1 MNRIEGTINGVE
13 IRAAWPSEADEFGD
27 WIAEIEYEIDLISG
41 EPFPSVSIVSVSAE
55 ILDEEECAS
64 VPEYLI
70 RMIAETT
77 AEIAAHREAGQ

>member
-27 WIAEIEYEIDLISG
+27 WIAEIEYDIEPA
-41 EPFPSVSIVSVSAE
+41 EPFVSGSIVSVSAE
-55 ILDEEECAS
+55 ILDEDECGS

-70 RMIAETT
+70 RMIADTT
-77 AEIAAHREAGQ
+77 AEIAAYRASDA